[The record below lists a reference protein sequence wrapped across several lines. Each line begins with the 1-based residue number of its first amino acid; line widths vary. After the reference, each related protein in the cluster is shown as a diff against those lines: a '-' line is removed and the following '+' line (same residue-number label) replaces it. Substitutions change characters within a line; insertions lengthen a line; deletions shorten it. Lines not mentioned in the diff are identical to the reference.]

1 MDLNIARKEQRTA
14 NTGFA
19 SGGLTCKLGA
29 LCSETLPNA
38 KPENVSSKHLA
49 TPNNNSNMDIEY
61 SFDKRPTADQ
71 IIELY
76 DNAGLPRPT
85 YDKERIQKMYDN
97 SNLIVTAWDNDL
109 LVGVSRSITDWVWAC
124 YLSDLAVRDDYKK
137 EGIGKQ
143 LINLTKEKVGDQ
155 SMVLLLSVPT
165 AMEYYPKVGFK
176 KQESSFIIDRAEWK
190 LTQ

>member
-1 MDLNIARKEQRTA
+1 
-14 NTGFA
+14 
-19 SGGLTCKLGA
+19 
-29 LCSETLPNA
+29 
-38 KPENVSSKHLA
+38 
-49 TPNNNSNMDIEY
+49 MDIEY
-61 SFDKRPTADQ
+61 SFDKRPTVDD

-85 YDKERIQKMYDN
+85 YDRNRMQKMYDN
-97 SNLIVTAWDNDL
+97 SNLIVTAWDGEK

-124 YLSDLAVRDDYKK
+124 YLSDLAVRHNYKK

-143 LINLTKEKVGDQ
+143 LINLTKEKVGNQ

-176 KQESSFIIDRAEWK
+176 KQESSFIIDREEWRQ
-190 LTQ
+190 TQ